1 MGDYENTE
9 EIMSNKTKKWN
20 WKYNTR
26 NIITYN
32 YFEVEIINTDEEKKI
47 QDTINKE
54 MRYMGLMCVI
64 RLKNVKKLIYTTA
77 IKLLVI
83 FT

>member
-1 MGDYENTE
+1 M
-9 EIMSNKTKKWN
+9 
-20 WKYNTR
+20 
-26 NIITYN
+26 
-32 YFEVEIINTDEEKKI
+32 EIINTDEEKKI

-83 FT
+83 FTWMRNIVMIQRNRWIL